1 MWFFRE
7 KILFGCNKCGEC
19 CKNMDVPLTHYDI
32 QRLLQSGTL
41 LDLETLITL
50 HPSLGDELDAV
61 KLYGEYNTL
70 YLSNKLS
77 DNSCIF
83 LENNDCT
90 VYNYR
95 PNSCRSWPFS
105 KNSVN
110 KLKID
115 AVADKTV
122 SVSCDKKPFKEHK
135 KTIKTI
141 DNGIEEV
148 IEYRNLVKI
157 WNKKVEDEPWNQD
170 LETFIKFACEYN
182 MKFYP
187 ASMGI

>member
-1 MWFFRE
+1 MWFLRE
-7 KILFGCNKCGEC
+7 KIQFGCNKCGEC

-32 QRLLQSGTL
+32 ARLIQSGTT

-70 YLSNKLS
+70 YLTNKLS

-83 LENNDCT
+83 LENNACT
-90 VYNYR
+90 IYNYR
-95 PNSCRSWPFS
+95 PNSCRTWPFS
-105 KNSVN
+105 KDSQN

-122 SVSCDKKPFKEHK
+122 SVSCDKTTFKEHK
-135 KTIKTI
+135 KTLKTI
-141 DNGIEEV
+141 DHGIEEV
-148 IEYRNLVKI
+148 IEYRTMVRI
-157 WNKKVEDEPWNQD
+157 WNEKVEDEPDEQNLD
-170 LETFIKFACEYN
+170 NFIKFALEYSR
-182 MKFYP
+182 KK
-187 ASMGI
+187 